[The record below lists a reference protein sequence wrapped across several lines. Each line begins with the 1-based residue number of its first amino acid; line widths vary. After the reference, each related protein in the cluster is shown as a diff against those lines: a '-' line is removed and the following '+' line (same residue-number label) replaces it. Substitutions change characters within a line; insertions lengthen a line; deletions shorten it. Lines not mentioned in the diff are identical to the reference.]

1 MIREQALISILE
13 AADFDDPEDLSIRT
27 LLIAALRESGID
39 FDSSWGARCGSAR
52 GQHSRAIASASG

>member
-27 LLIAALRESGID
+27 LLIAALEGK
-39 FDSSWGARCGSAR
+39 W
-52 GQHSRAIASASG
+52 H